1 MRLGMFMQPVH
12 DPKRNFTQVLKE
24 DSDAIVLADQ
34 LGFEEVYVGE
44 HATATVEPIASPLI
58 FLATLIAKTKQIK
71 FGTGVFCLPQHHPVQ
86 VAGQA
91 ALFDHLSNGR
101 FILGIG
107 TGSLS
112 SDVEVFGVGG
122 TTDRGAMVRE
132 SIEHVLAIWEGK
144 APYERKGEY
153 WDVVLKDTSRL
164 EFGVGEFVK
173 PLQQPHPPI
182 AVSIM
187 SPASGSALMAGE
199 RGWIPIS
206 GASFLQPR
214 YTSSHWDKYAEG
226 CDNAGRRADRE
237 DWRVSR
243 SIILAPSDEEARDYV
258 FKPDGAMSFWY
269 HYILSSLRARGLQK
283 FIAPD
288 DHPEP
293 DAVQWHEAAESMVAY
308 GSPKTVLDKLIALRD
323 TTGHFGVLT
332 LLTHDWDDPAF
343 CQRSMRL
350 LAEDVMPKLSQHAK
364 ATKAA

>member
-12 DPKRNFTQVLKE
+12 NPARNFTQVLQE
-24 DSDAIVLADQ
+24 DRETIILADQ
-34 LGFEEVYVGE
+34 LGFEEVFVGE
-44 HATATVEPIASPLI
+44 HLTATVEPITAPLV
-58 FLATLIAKTKQIK
+58 FLATLIEKTKRIK

-91 ALFDHLSNGR
+91 AMFDHLCDGR

-112 SDVEVFGVGG
+112 SDVEAFDVGG
-122 TTDRGAMVRE
+122 STDRGAMVRE
-132 SIEHVLAIWEGK
+132 SIDQILALWDGQ
-144 APYERKGEY
+144 APYDLKGDY
-153 WDVVLKDTSRL
+153 WSIKLEDTSRL
-164 EFGVGEFVK
+164 EYGVGELVK

-182 AVSIM
+182 AISIM
-187 SPASGSALMAGE
+187 SPASSSALMAGE

-226 CDNAGRRADRE
+226 CERAGRQADRE

-243 SIILAPSDEEARDYV
+243 SIIVAPTDAQARDYL
-258 FKPDGAMSFWY
+258 FDPDGAMCFWFRY
-269 HYILSSLRARGLQK
+269 LLSSLRARGLQK

-288 DHPEP
+288 GHPSP
-293 DAVQWHEAAESMVAY
+293 DDVTWEEAAESMVAY
-308 GSPKTVLDKLIALRD
+308 GSPNTVLDKLVSLRD

-332 LLTHDWDDPAF
+332 LLTHEWDQPEF
-343 CQRSMRL
+343 CRRSMRL
-350 LAEDVMPKLSQHAK
+350 LAEDVMPEFSRHAQT
-364 ATKAA
+364 TKAA